1 MSDKEFDI
9 NDNVENNTG
18 DGFADDN
25 VVEEIYEGPAAV
37 KKMKGGLRGRNF
49 KQGLYSSFVTLFV
62 VIIVILF
69 NLFIGQ
75 LNLKVDL
82 TEENVYTLT
91 DATKELAQNLTD
103 EIEIYYLVK
112 EGNEYEVLQ
121 NVIEQY
127 DKLPHIKSILKD
139 PELYPQFASQYTD
152 EKLQGNDVIILDKTT
167 GASKFIPFEEMY
179 ITDYQMDYSSYNYSY
194 TNILDA
200 EGQITSGINYVTT
213 GVRTKMYAVNSHGE
227 NALGEGVTE
236 LVNKANVDIE
246 TFNVLTQNA
255 IPEDCD
261 ILFINGPTTDIS
273 EEELEMYK
281 DYLDNG
287 GKAILTVAWSENDL
301 SNYYELLGY
310 YGIEAT
316 KGVVIENSGNYF
328 QRRPTYLLEG
338 FQSVTDDI
346 STEFKSDDYLIVPIA
361 NILKKKDE
369 SELRGT
375 LSLSDIVIST
385 EEAYGKTNAESTEI
399 GKEEND
405 IDGPFS
411 LVIQASDTYKDKSS
425 KVAIY
430 ASPYMTEDDW
440 IDYYECSNIDL
451 FINSIDWMSEQQ
463 SITVP
468 KRNLDGVYLKVPVK
482 DATIWAV
489 VTIIIIPLGFLL
501 AGFVVWYMRRKH

>member
-9 NDNVENNTG
+9 NDNVENDTV
-18 DGFADDN
+18 DGVADDN
-25 VVEEIYEGPAAV
+25 VVEEIYEEPAAV
-37 KKMKGGLRGRNF
+37 KKIKGGLRGRNF

-91 DATKELAQNLTD
+91 DATKELAKNLTD

-112 EGNEYEVLQ
+112 EGSEYEVLQ

-127 DKLPHIKSILKD
+127 DKLPHIKSIWKD
-139 PELYPQFASQYTD
+139 PELYPQFASQYTN
-152 EKLQGNDVIILDKTT
+152 EQLKGNDVIILDKTT
-167 GASKFIPFEEMY
+167 GASKFIPFDDMY
-179 ITDYQMDYSSYNYSY
+179 IEDYQMDYSTYNYSY
-194 TNILDA
+194 SNILDA
-200 EGQITSGINYVTT
+200 EGQITSGINYVTS
-213 GVRTKMYAVNSHGE
+213 GVHTKMYAVNSHGE
-227 NALGEGVTE
+227 NPLSQGVTE

-246 TFNVLTQNA
+246 TLDILTQNA

-261 ILFINGPTTDIS
+261 ILFINGPVADIS
-273 EEELEMYK
+273 DEELEMYK
-281 DYLDNG
+281 SYLDNG
-287 GKAILTVAWSENDL
+287 GKAILAVVWSENDL
-301 SNYYELLGY
+301 TNYYELLGY
-310 YGIEAT
+310 YGVEAV
-316 KGVVIENSGNYF
+316 KGVVYEKSGNYF
-328 QRRPTYLLEG
+328 QYPTGLLEH
-338 FQSVTDDI
+338 FESVTDDI
-346 STEFKSDDYLIVPIA
+346 STEFKSDDYVIMPIA
-361 NILKKKDE
+361 NILKKKDD

-385 EEAYGKTNAESTEI
+385 DEAYGKTDPESTEV

-425 KVAIY
+425 KVVIY
-430 ASPYMTEDDW
+430 ASPYMTEDEW
-440 IDYYECSNIDL
+440 IDFYECSNINL
-451 FINSIDWMSEQQ
+451 FIDSIDWMSEQQ

-468 KRNLDGVYLKVPVK
+468 KRNLDGVYLEVPRK